1 MFLSIVDRID
11 RDIKVAVITV
21 SDTRDKTTDKGGKLV
36 IDYIGTVNAF
46 VPEEHYEIVKD
57 EIHTIQH
64 EVKQHLAAGVDVV
77 ITTGGT
83 GIARRDVTIEAVTP
97 LFDKEIE
104 GFGELFR
111 MLSYTEDIGSRS
123 LLSRAAAGTYG
134 HQLII
139 SLPGSSGAV
148 KLGMEKLVM
157 PELNHLVFELNKEN

>member
-1 MFLSIVDRID
+1 MSIVDRID
-11 RDIKVAVITV
+11 RDIKVAVLTV

-36 IDYIGTVNAF
+36 IEYIETVNAF
-46 VPEEHYEIVKD
+46 VPDEHYEIVKD
-57 EIHTIQH
+57 DIETIQNA
-64 EVKQHLAAGVDVV
+64 VKKHLAAGVDAV

-123 LLSRAAAGTYG
+123 LLSRAAAGTHN

>member
-1 MFLSIVDRID
+1 MSIVDRID
-11 RDIKVAVITV
+11 RDIKVAVLTV

-36 IDYIGTVNAF
+36 IEYIETVNAF
-46 VPEEHYEIVKD
+46 VPDEHYEIVKD
-57 EIHTIQH
+57 DIETIQNA
-64 EVKQHLAAGVDVV
+64 VKKHLAAGVDAV

-123 LLSRAAAGTYG
+123 LLSRAAAGTHD

>member
-1 MFLSIVDRID
+1 MSIVDRID
-11 RDIKVAVITV
+11 RDIKVAVLTV
-21 SDTRDKTTDKGGKLV
+21 SDTRDKSTDKGGRLV
-36 IDYIGTVNAF
+36 IDYISTVNAF

-57 EIHTIQH
+57 DIDTIQNA
-64 EVKQHLAAGVDVV
+64 VKKHLAAGVDVV

-123 LLSRAAAGTYG
+123 LLSRAAAGT
-134 HQLII
+134 HDNQLII

-157 PELNHLVFELNKEN
+157 PELNHLVFELTKEN

>member
-1 MFLSIVDRID
+1 MSIVDRID
-11 RDIKVAVITV
+11 RDIKVAVLTV

-36 IDYIGTVNAF
+36 IDYIKTVNAF
-46 VPEEHYEIVKD
+46 VPDEHYEIVKD
-57 EIHTIQH
+57 EIDGIQ
-64 EVKQHLAAGVDVV
+64 KAAKKHLEAGVDVV

-83 GIARRDVTIEAVTP
+83 GIAKRDVTIEAVTP

-123 LLSRAAAGTYG
+123 LLSRAAAGTHG
-134 HQLII
+134 EQLII

-148 KLGMEKLVM
+148 KLAMEKLIV
-157 PELNHLVFELNKEN
+157 PELNHLVFEVTKDN

>member
-1 MFLSIVDRID
+1 MSIVDRID
-11 RDIKVAVITV
+11 RDIKVAVLTV
-21 SDTRDKTTDKGGKLV
+21 SDTRDKSTDKGGKLV
-36 IDYIGTVNAF
+36 IDYINTVNAF
-46 VPEEHYEIVKD
+46 VPDEHYEIVKD
-57 EIHTIQH
+57 DIDTIQNA
-64 EVKQHLAAGVDVV
+64 VKKHLAAGVDAV

-123 LLSRAAAGTYG
+123 LLSRAAAGT
-134 HQLII
+134 HDNQLII
-139 SLPGSSGAV
+139 SLPGSRGAV

-157 PELNHLVFELNKEN
+157 PELNHLVFELTKEN

>member
-1 MFLSIVDRID
+1 MSIVDRID
-11 RDIKVAVITV
+11 RDIKVAVLTV
-21 SDTRDKTTDKGGKLV
+21 SDTRDKSTDKGGKLV
-36 IDYIGTVNAF
+36 IDYINTVNAF
-46 VPEEHYEIVKD
+46 VPDEHYEIVKD
-57 EIHTIQH
+57 DIDTIQNA
-64 EVKQHLAAGVDVV
+64 VRKHLAAGVDAV

-123 LLSRAAAGTYG
+123 LLSRAAAGT
-134 HQLII
+134 HDNQLII

-157 PELNHLVFELNKEN
+157 PELNHLVFELTKEN

>member
-1 MFLSIVDRID
+1 MSIVDRID
-11 RDIKVAVITV
+11 RDIKVAVLTV

-36 IDYIGTVNAF
+36 IDYIKTVNAF
-46 VPEEHYEIVKD
+46 VPDEHYEIVKD
-57 EIHTIQH
+57 EIDGIQ
-64 EVKQHLAAGVDVV
+64 KAAKKHLEAGVDVV

-83 GIARRDVTIEAVTP
+83 GIAKRDVTIEAVTP

-123 LLSRAAAGTYG
+123 LLSRAAAGT
-134 HQLII
+134 HDNQLII

-148 KLGMEKLVM
+148 KLAMEKLVI